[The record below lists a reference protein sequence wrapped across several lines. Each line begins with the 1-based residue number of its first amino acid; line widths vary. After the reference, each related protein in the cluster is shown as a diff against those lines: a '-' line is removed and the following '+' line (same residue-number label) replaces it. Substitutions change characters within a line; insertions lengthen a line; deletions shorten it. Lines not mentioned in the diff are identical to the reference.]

1 MLRYGR
7 MMCKRFEEAKRSIVA
22 ADKRTRELFA
32 SVQNLKEERTTLQWS
47 IKSLEAV
54 EKKYETF
61 KDREPEIKHYLRQ
74 FASIAR

>member
-1 MLRYGR
+1 

>member
-1 MLRYGR
+1 
-7 MMCKRFEEAKRSIVA
+7 MCKRFEEAKRSIVA